1 METETECQRSRGKRD
16 EIGGDEERERVKQ
29 AGSRKERHSQ
39 DLQIAQCSEG
49 SIFDA
54 ADVVAV
60 QLPAEQR
67 NKSAAAAGPLD
78 RETERGRE
86 EEGRGR
92 GGERERDAFPVAQE
106 KKERKRKRLND

>member
-1 METETECQRSRGKRD
+1 MRK
-16 EIGGDEERERVKQ
+16 ERVKQ

-67 NKSAAAAGPLD
+67 NKSAAAGPLD

-86 EEGRGR
+86 
-92 GGERERDAFPVAQE
+92 GGG
-106 KKERKRKRLND
+106 RKREGN